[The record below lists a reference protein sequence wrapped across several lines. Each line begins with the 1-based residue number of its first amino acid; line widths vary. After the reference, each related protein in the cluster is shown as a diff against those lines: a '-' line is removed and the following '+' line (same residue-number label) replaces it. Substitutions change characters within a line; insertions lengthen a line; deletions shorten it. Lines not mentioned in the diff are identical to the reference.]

1 MYRVVGKNLFI
12 YFFTGILRVR
22 KIIYR
27 NREEKLYVVAVEK
40 ERGPIDAGRT

>member
-12 YFFTGILRVR
+12 YFFTDILRVE
-22 KIIYR
+22 KSYR

-40 ERGPIDAGRT
+40 ERGPIDAERT